1 MITLIIN
8 IITIATSTMHDGEL
22 YDDWQFFDGVDESEP
37 LSKDL
42 LTPPGTRR
50 ESFAPVT
57 DASGSRRVSFAP
69 AVDATELNDRRS
81 SMVSNGELADY
92 YRYDDDDDP
101 DDDIGD
107 LGDEHQEGVSSQLPG
122 KLQQSTPLA
131 GRCQVKRSSK
141 C

>member
-1 MITLIIN
+1 
-8 IITIATSTMHDGEL
+8 MHDGEL
-22 YDDWQFFDGVDESEP
+22 YDDFQFFDGVDESEP

-107 LGDEHQEGVSSQLPG
+107 PDDDIGDLGDEHQEGVS
-122 KLQQSTPLA
+122 T
-131 GRCQVKRSSK
+131 
-141 C
+141 